1 MSTDHPS
8 TVAQSTDFRQRG
20 EGEFRFVEAPFP
32 ALAAGLPVHV
42 HMYVNVNV
50 PTWAGYPIFL
60 KELLPFISLSL

>member
-1 MSTDHPS
+1 M
-8 TVAQSTDFRQRG
+8 
-20 EGEFRFVEAPFP
+20 EFQFVEATFP
-32 ALAAGLPVHV
+32 ALAVGLPVHV